1 MKTKTQM
8 SITLDDGIYEK
19 LKEIAKFQKKSIS
32 SVINDMIGNT
42 LHKIGQ
48 SADKNLKKQRRG
60 K

>member
-1 MKTKTQM
+1 MRTKTQM

-48 SADKNLKKQRRG
+48 SADKNLKK
-60 K
+60 